1 MMVLIIEMAMVAMIE
16 TIVDGMIVDVM
27 IIVVGMTAAK
37 SNIKQR
43 FKHQK
48 SLHCTEGFFN
58 QDD

>member
-1 MMVLIIEMAMVAMIE
+1 MVLIIEMAMVAMI
-16 TIVDGMIVDVM
+16 V
-27 IIVVGMTAAK
+27 VVGMTAAK